1 MKKNLS
7 KWKRYTI
14 FINGRHIK
22 IAILFIDRFNII
34 PTKNPVSVFAEIDKL
49 ILKLGMRI
57 HGTQNIQTNSK
68 KKTVEDLHPAILK
81 LTTKLF

>member
-1 MKKNLS
+1 ME
-7 KWKRYTI
+7 RYTI

-34 PTKNPVSVFAEIDKL
+34 PTKHPVSVFAEIDKL
-49 ILKLGMRI
+49 ILKFVWELMGPRI
-57 HGTQNIQTNSK
+57 SKLILK
-68 KKTVEDLHPAILK
+68 KKTVEDLHLAILK